1 MNKFEILRYFK
12 KWRFLIAGLSI
23 AAGVFFFIYAKDQQV
38 YTAQSVI
45 RYAFPEAESGYAPD
59 GSELD
64 VTEIF
69 SSAVVKKTLEE
80 LDVDTQVE
88 EVRSKGSVTEII
100 PENVQRSI
108 DAKIDEGNDYEEYQP
123 IDYSVKFKAD
133 SDEGAEYARVIL
145 DAVLSNYFVVF
156 GEKYLNQTSIP
167 NNAANALNQEY
178 DFIERAEIINNSLED
193 ILQQISYKETQSPNF
208 NSARSGLTFTDLY
221 DQYNYI
227 SQVKV
232 PYLFSEILGNKLT
245 DNKDVLIKKYKERIE
260 NYNLSN
266 QTDADKI
273 QAVLEI
279 IKNYGEKNKE
289 GALYYH
295 KQSVDNDKELNGNIL
310 DHIYED
316 AGYYGGVVDRTTVY
330 DQLLS
335 DYVSL
340 EMHKAHAIIDAAYC
354 QYIIDI
360 FSTVDMDKVDN
371 ESVRQLV
378 EADIESIVT
387 ELNELY
393 EKLSITMEEYN
404 EYLGAKNLRVLSS
417 TSVSE
422 SINVKLYMALGI
434 SLFFVL
440 GCLGAIVLGRL
451 QDFAE
456 YFFYTDTKLQMYNRS
471 ACDSMISRYAERVL
485 PGSFSCVVVELSN
498 LNAVNAKS
506 GREQGDRMLI
516 NFSKFVKEAFG
527 KNGFLAYNGG
537 FQFIGFME
545 KCPYEELSDRMDYM
559 IRLVKNYNEENSDC
573 MMEMV
578 VGISESNYNN
588 VYSIRSLLQKA
599 LKERQSQEV

>member
-12 KWRFLIAGLSI
+12 KWWFLIAGLSVV
-23 AAGVFFFIYAKDQQV
+23 AGIFFFKYANDQQV

-45 RYAFPEAESGYAPD
+45 RYTFDEAKNGYAPD

-88 EVRSKGSVTEII
+88 AVRSKGTVTEII

-145 DAVLSNYFVVF
+145 DAILSNYFIVF
-156 GEKYLNQTSIP
+156 GEKYVNQTSIP

-178 DFIERAEIINNSLED
+178 DYIERAEIVSNSLED
-193 ILQQISYKETQSPNF
+193 ILQQISFKEAQSPDF
-208 NSARSGLTFTDLY
+208 HSARSGLTFTDLY

-260 NYNLSN
+260 SYELSS

-273 QAVLEI
+273 EAVLEI
-279 IKNYGEKNKE
+279 IESYGEKNKE
-289 GALYYH
+289 GSLYYN
-295 KQSVDNDKELNGNIL
+295 KKSVDEDNELNGNIL
-310 DHIYED
+310 DQVYED
-316 AGYYGGVVDRTTVY
+316 VGYYGGVVDRTTVY

-335 DYVSL
+335 DYVTL
-340 EMHKAHAIIDAAYC
+340 ENHKVHAIIDAAYC
-354 QYIIDI
+354 QYIIDT
-360 FSTVDMDKVDN
+360 FSTEANHSVDK
-371 ESVRQLV
+371 ESIKYLV
-378 EADIESIVT
+378 ESDITNIVT

-404 EYLGAKNLRVLSS
+404 EYLGAKNLMVLSS

-434 SLFFVL
+434 LLFFVF

-451 QDFAE
+451 QDFGE
-456 YFFYTDTKLQMYNRS
+456 YFFYTDTRLQMHNRS
-471 ACDSMISRYAERVL
+471 ACDRMINQYTGRVL
-485 PGSFSCVVVELSN
+485 PGDFSCVIVELSN
-498 LNAVNAKS
+498 LNAVNMAN
-506 GREQGDRMLI
+506 GREQGDRLLI
-516 NFSKFVKEAFG
+516 NFSKLVKESFQ
-527 KNGFLAYNGG
+527 KKSFIAYNGG
-537 FQFIGFME
+537 HQFIGFME
-545 KCPYEELSDRMDYM
+545 KCSYVELNDRVDYM
-559 IRLVKNYNEENSDC
+559 IRLVRNYNKENPDC
-573 MMEMV
+573 IIEMI
-578 VGISESNYNN
+578 VGISESKYNN

-599 LKERQSQEV
+599 LKERQQQEV